1 MECWVVPHYEARSQ
15 PLSGQWQMKLVAS
28 SVLPHTPSYSLH
40 THRSLVIILFHGE
53 LVNIYDT
60 IDTIDGNYT
69 KVAFPSDPSPG
80 TKSSTSPSAV
90 MSSMKVAFPTPSPVM
105 GSRLSKCQSIYYDII
120 FHKEIPSRSC
130 MTPVWIRTASSFAMI
145 DPIECSILSTFLSKL

>member
-1 MECWVVPHYEARSQ
+1 MVPHYEARSQ
-15 PLSGQWQMKLVAS
+15 PLSSQWQMRLVAS

-40 THRSLVIILFHGE
+40 THRSLVITLFHGE
-53 LVNIYDT
+53 SVNIH
-60 IDTIDGNYT
+60 DTIDGNHT
-69 KVAFPSDPSPG
+69 KVAFPSEPSPG

-90 MSSMKVAFPTPSPVM
+90 MSNMKVAFPAPSPVM
-105 GSRLSKCQSIYYDII
+105 GSTLFKYQSIYYDII
-120 FHKEIPSRSC
+120 FLKEIPSCSC